1 MADENIGKAK
11 VSGGNASLTYVVPS
25 DSIIGERVLHAK
37 YGETDNYKSAEST
50 SSYHI
55 RYKTNI
61 TVGNIIGSKGQSAT
75 FTANVKYNSTI
86 AVPEGTVQFALAG
99 TNIGTP
105 QTVSNGVATLSYT
118 LPDSTVDQSEITA
131 TYIKTDKY
139 GASTTS
145 TPGILSL
152 RKALNFTMSDV
163 YANRGSKATFEVTLT
178 DSNSTAITTGDI
190 TLYIDDVST
199 GLTSSPNSSGKVTFT
214 YTIPSSTTTGTHTYT
229 VKYAQNDSY
238 DAAEASGQLTIRKK
252 VTLTPVNISANAG
265 TDAVITIKVVD
276 EDSITVVSGSLT
288 FTIAGE
294 THTTQVTASGEAT
307 YTYSI
312 PADSTGDITF
322 SGSYAQNNNYESG
335 ATTVDGIIHL
345 RKDVVVTVADVEA
358 VTTESVG
365 ISATVMSGETAV
377 NEGEITFIV
386 TEA

>member
-105 QTVSNGVATLSYT
+105 QTVSNGVATLTYT

-312 PADSTGDITF
+312 PADSTRDITF

-335 ATTVDGIIHL
+335 VTTVDGIIHL

>member
-50 SSYHI
+50 SSYHV

-61 TVGNIIGSKGQSAT
+61 TVGNVIGSKGQSAT

-105 QTVSNGVATLSYT
+105 QTVSNGVATLTYT

-131 TYIKTDKY
+131 TYIKTDTY

-145 TPGILSL
+145 TPGVLSL
-152 RKALNFTMSDV
+152 RKALNFAMSDV
-163 YANRGSKATFEVTLT
+163 YANRGSEAVFEVKLT
-178 DSNSTAITTGDI
+178 DSNSTAITTGDV
-190 TLYIDDVST
+190 TLYIDGVST
-199 GLTSSPNSSGKVTFT
+199 GLTSNPNSAGTVSFS

-238 DAAEASGQLTIRKK
+238 DAAEASGQLTVRKK

-265 TDAVITIKVVD
+265 SDAVITIKVVD

-365 ISATVMSGETAV
+365 ISATVMCGETAV